1 MYETKITYQIE
12 GGSPAVALLENVHG
26 HPMEGEFELDD
37 FGIWFTSN
45 IRNSAYWDAQVSFN
59 LNCTSPELGHLF
71 LLYLNAFYPRPTRL
85 SNELTRRQNLDELV
99 IFAANFY

>member
-45 IRNSAYWDAQVSFN
+45 IRNSAYWTAQAYD
-59 LNCTSPELGHLF
+59 LTSGEDIEDLKIQILEV
-71 LLYLNAFYPRPTRL
+71 AFP
-85 SNELTRRQNLDELV
+85 QNLT
-99 IFAANFY
+99 N